1 MKQYKLVDNIF
12 GWVAFIIA
20 AFVYCSTIEP
30 TASFWDCPEFI
41 TTAYKQE
48 IGHPPGAPF
57 FMLMGNFFT
66 HFASDAT
73 QVAKMVNTMSA
84 LLSAVCI
91 MFLFWTITHLA
102 RKLIIGDWKEM
113 TTSKL
118 IAIEASGMV
127 GALIY
132 TFSDTFWFSAV
143 EGEVYAF
150 SSAFTAVVFWLILKW
165 EDHADEPHSD
175 RWLVLIAY
183 MTGLS
188 IGVHLLNLL
197 CIPAI
202 VLVYYYKKVPH
213 ANLKGSLLALV
224 LSFLV
229 VVAVLY
235 GVVPGIITV
244 GGWFELFFVNVLGC
258 PFNTGEIVYI
268 ICLVASVIWGIYETY
283 NASEK
288 NEKKQNIA
296 FVLGFGMLGIP
307 FYGYGWTAV
316 VCGIIVLAVLWLA
329 LTYKRK
335 KEVVTGVDEVTG
347 IAKKKMQRVPL
358 VTARI
363 KNTALLCM
371 LMLMIGYSSYA
382 LIVIRSSANPPMDQ
396 NSPEDIFTL
405 GSYLSRDQY
414 GDRPLLYGQAYTS
427 QVALEVDGNM
437 CKPVMQEGAP
447 VYQRKEKA
455 SADEKDSYFVVS
467 HKNKYIYAQNM
478 LFPRMYSSAHAQAYE
493 DWMGGVDGTEVP
505 YDRCGENIM
514 VKMPSQ
520 IDNIRFF
527 LSYQCNF
534 MYWRYFMWNF
544 AGRQNDIQG
553 NGEPEHGNWISG
565 FSFIDDQLYGDQSKL
580 PDDLK
585 ENKGH
590 NVFYCMPLILGL
602 IGLFWQAWYTR
613 KRKVV
618 KNGVE
623 TEEVLPVGIQQFWV
637 VFFLFFMT
645 GLAIVIYLNQTPMQP
660 RERDYA
666 YAGSFYAYAIWCGL
680 GVVAILDILK
690 QKMKLSGTA
699 ISAIVAVITLLVP
712 IQMASQTWDDHDR
725 SGRYT
730 CRDFGQNYLMSLQ
743 EKSHPIIFTNG
754 DNDTFPLWYNQ
765 EVEGVG
771 TDARVCNLSYL
782 QTDWY
787 IDQMMRPAYDSPSV
801 PITWPRLDFCSG
813 TNEYVSVQ
821 PEAKQQI
828 LEFYKQDPENAK
840 KQFGNEPFELKNI
853 LKYWVRSKNPDMHV
867 IPTDTLYITIDKEAV
882 KKSGMMMAS
891 DSIPDKMV
899 ISLAGK
905 SALYKNDLMMLEMLA
920 QSNWTRPLY
929 VALTV
934 GQENYMNLGDN
945 FVQEGL
951 VNRITPFTTNK
962 PGAKNFDTEKTYHNI
977 MTRFKFGNLK
987 QKGLYID
994 ETTMRM
1000 CYTHRRLLAQTAL
1013 QLIAEGKKQKAINIL
1028 KKADVEIPA
1037 YNVTLDYMSGALDMA
1052 RGWLMTG
1059 QKAKGKEYVEAVWKN
1074 ASQYLNYYLSLS
1086 NDHFLQSQN
1095 DCIRQIMIMQSTCDV
1110 AGMVSP
1116 QLEQKYQKQLNNLY
1130 TLYHGRGGRMPEGN
1144 Q

>member
-1 MKQYKLVDNIF
+1 MKQYRLVDNIF

-20 AFVYCSTIEP
+20 AFTYCSTIEP

-57 FMLMGNFFT
+57 FMLLGNFFT
-66 HFASDAT
+66 HFASDTT

-102 RKLIIGDWKEM
+102 RRLVISDWKEQ

-213 ANLKGSLLALV
+213 ANLKGSLLALF

-244 GGWFELFFVNVLGC
+244 GGWFELFFVNTLGC

-268 ICLVASVIWGIYETY
+268 ICLVASVIWGIYETC

-307 FYGYGWTAV
+307 FYGYGWTAAIT
-316 VCGIIVLAVLWLA
+316 GIIVLVILWFVLG
-329 LTYKRK
+329 YKRK
-335 KEVVTGVDEVTG
+335 QEVVTGVDESTG
-347 IAKKKMQRVPL
+347 IAKKKMQLLPLISARV
-358 VTARI
+358 

-414 GDRPLLYGQAYTS
+414 GDRPLFYGQAYTS

-437 CKPVMQEGAP
+437 CKPVMKEGAP

-493 DWMGGVDGTEVP
+493 DWMGGVEGTEIP
-505 YDRCGENIM
+505 YDRCGESMM

-520 IDNIRFF
+520 FDNIRFF

-553 NGEPEHGNWISG
+553 NGEPEHGNWITG
-565 FSFIDDQLYGDQSKL
+565 FSFIDDSLYGDQSKL

-585 ENKGH
+585 ANKGH

-613 KRKVV
+613 KKKVM
-618 KNGVE
+618 KNGKE
-623 TEEVLPVGIQQFWV
+623 EEVLLPIGIQQFWI

-680 GVVAILDILK
+680 GVLAIIDILK
-690 QKMKLSGTA
+690 RKMKLSGTA
-699 ISAIVAVITLLVP
+699 VTAIVAVITLLVP

-725 SGRYT
+725 SNRYT

-743 EKSHPIIFTNG
+743 EKGNPIIFTNG

-787 IDQMMRPAYDSPSV
+787 IDQMMRPAYNSPSV

-813 TNEYVSVQ
+813 TNEYVSVE
-821 PEAKQQI
+821 PEAKKQI
-828 LEFYKQDPENAK
+828 LDFYKQDPENAK
-840 KQFGNEPFELKNI
+840 KQFGDEPFELKNI
-853 LKYWVRSKNPDMHV
+853 LKNWVRSKNPDMHF
-867 IPTDTLYITIDKEAV
+867 IPTDTLYVTIDKEAV
-882 KKSGMMMAS
+882 KKSGMMMAT
-891 DSIPDKMV
+891 DTIPDKMV

-905 SALYKNDLMMLEMLA
+905 SALYKGDLMMLEMLA
-920 QSNWTRPLY
+920 QCNWTRPLY

-934 GQENYMNLGDN
+934 SEENYMNLGDN

-962 PGAKNFDTEKTYHNI
+962 PGAKNFDTEKAYHNI

-1000 CYTHRRLLAQTAL
+1000 CYTHRRLLGQTAL

-1028 KKADVEIPA
+1028 KKADVEIPT
-1037 YNVTLDYMSGALDMA
+1037 YNVPLDYLNGGIDMA

-1059 QKAKGKEYVEAVWKN
+1059 QKAKGKEYVEAIWKN
-1074 ASQYLNYYLSLS
+1074 ASQYLNYYLSLP
-1086 NDHFLQSQN
+1086 NNLFLQAEH
-1095 DCIRQIMIMQSTCDV
+1095 DCIRQIMIMQSICEA

-1116 QLEQKYQKQLNNLY
+1116 QLEKKYEKQLNNLY
-1130 TLYHGRGGRMPEGN
+1130 RLYHGRGGRMPEGN

>member
-1 MKQYKLVDNIF
+1 MKQYRLVDNIF
-12 GWVAFIIA
+12 GWVAFVIA

-57 FMLMGNFFT
+57 FMLLGNFFT

-91 MFLFWTITHLA
+91 LFLFWTITHLA
-102 RKLIIGDWKEM
+102 RKLIISDWKEM

-213 ANLKGSLLALV
+213 ANLKGSLLALI
-224 LSFLV
+224 LSFAV

-244 GGWFELFFVNVLGC
+244 GGWFELFFVNILGC

-268 ICLVASVIWGIYETY
+268 ICLVAAVIWGIYETY
-283 NASEK
+283 NATDK
-288 NEKKQNIA
+288 NVKRQNIA
-296 FVLGFGMLGIP
+296 FILGFGMLGIP
-307 FYGYGWTAV
+307 FYGYGWSAV
-316 VCGIIVLAVLWLA
+316 ICGVIVMAILWFILG
-329 LTYKRK
+329 YKRK
-335 KEVVTGVDEVTG
+335 QEVTTGVDETTG
-347 IAKKKMQRVPL
+347 ITKKKMQLLPL
-358 VTARI
+358 VSARI

-414 GDRPLLYGQAYTS
+414 GDRPLFYGQAYTS
-427 QVALEVDGNM
+427 QVALQVEGDM
-437 CKPVMQEGAP
+437 CKPEMKEGAP

-455 SADEKDSYFVVS
+455 TADEKDSYFIVS
-467 HKNKYIYAQNM
+467 HKNKYQYAQNM
-478 LFPRMYSSAHAQAYE
+478 FFPRMYDAAHAQAYE

-514 VKMPSQ
+514 VKVPSQ
-520 IDNIRFF
+520 VDNIRFF

-553 NGEPEHGNWISG
+553 NGEPEHGNWITG
-565 FSFIDDQLYGDQSKL
+565 FSFIDDSLYGDQSKL

-585 ENKGH
+585 NNKGH

-613 KRKVV
+613 KRKVI
-618 KNGVE
+618 KNGKEVE
-623 TEEVLPVGIQQFWV
+623 EILPIGIQQFWV

-680 GVVAILDILK
+680 GVLAIINLLK
-690 QKMKLSGTA
+690 EKAKLSGTT

-712 IQMASQTWDDHDR
+712 IQMVSQTWDDHDR
-725 SGRYT
+725 SNRYT

-743 EKSHPIIFTNG
+743 EKGNPIIFTNG

-787 IDQMMRPAYDSPSV
+787 IDQMKRPAYNSPSV

-813 TNEYVSVQ
+813 TNEYVTVE
-821 PEAKQQI
+821 PGAKQQI
-828 LEFYKQDPENAK
+828 LEFYKQNPEAAK
-840 KQFGNEPFELKNI
+840 KQFGDEPFELKNV
-853 LKYWVRSKNPDMHV
+853 LKYWVRSKNPDLHI
-867 IPTDTLYITIDKEAV
+867 IPTDTLYVTIDKEAV

-891 DSIPDKMV
+891 DTIPDKMI

-905 SALYKNDLMMLEMLA
+905 TALYKGDLMMLEMIA
-920 QSNWTRPLY
+920 QCNWVRPIY

-934 GQENYMNLGDN
+934 GEENYMNLGDN

-962 PGAKNFDTEKTYHNI
+962 PGAKNFDTEKAYHNI

-1013 QLIAEGKKQKAINIL
+1013 QLLSEHKNKKAIDIL
-1028 KKADVEIPA
+1028 KKADVEIPD
-1037 YNVTLDYMSGALDMA
+1037 YNVPIDYMSGGLDMA
-1052 RGWLMTG
+1052 RGWILAG
-1059 QKAKGKEYVEAVWKN
+1059 QKQKAAEYVGKVWKT
-1074 ASQYLNYYLSLS
+1074 ASQYLSYYLSLDA
-1086 NDHFLQSQN
+1086 NRFAQAQN
-1095 DCIRQIMIMQSTCDV
+1095 DCIRQIMIMQSTCEV
-1110 AGMVSP
+1110 ASMVD
-1116 QLEQKYQKQLNNLY
+1116 QKTAKKYEDQLNKLY
-1130 TLYHGRGGRMPEGN
+1130 TLYHGRGGQMPNAGN
-1144 Q
+1144 

>member
-66 HFASDAT
+66 HFASDTT

-613 KRKVV
+613 KRKIV

-645 GLAIVIYLNQTPMQP
+645 GLAIVLYLNQTPMQP

-680 GVVAILDILK
+680 GVLAIIDLLK

-699 ISAIVAVITLLVP
+699 VTAIVAVVTLLVP

-743 EKSHPIIFTNG
+743 EKGNPIIFTNG

-867 IPTDTLYITIDKEAV
+867 IPTDTLYVTIDKEAV